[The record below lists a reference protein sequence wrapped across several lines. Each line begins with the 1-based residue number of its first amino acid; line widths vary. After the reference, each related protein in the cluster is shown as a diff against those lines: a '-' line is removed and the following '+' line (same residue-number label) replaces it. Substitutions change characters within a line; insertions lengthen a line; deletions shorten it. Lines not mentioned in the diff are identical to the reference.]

1 MVFKETRLKGAF
13 IIELEK
19 IADSRGFFSRVW
31 CQKEFEVNG
40 LNPNVVQ
47 CNLSFNTSK
56 GTLRGMHY
64 QIAPHEEA
72 KIVRCIRGKVYD
84 VIIDLRPK
92 SPTYLRWIG
101 VELSSENRKMLYV
114 PESFAHGYLTLTDNT
129 ELFYQVSHFYSPEYE
144 SGIRWND
151 RTFNIKWPQT
161 DGIIITDKDKSWPDF
176 QA

>member
-19 IADSRGFFSRVW
+19 IADSRGFFSRAW
-31 CQKEFEVNG
+31 CQKEFEANG

-64 QIAPHEEA
+64 QIPPHEEA

-92 SPTYLRWIG
+92 SPTYLQWIG

-114 PESFAHGYLTLTDNT
+114 PENFAHGYLTLADNT
-129 ELFYQVSHFYSPEYE
+129 ELFYQVSHFYFPESE

-151 RTFNIKWPQT
+151 PTVSIKWPQT
-161 DGIIITDKDKSWPDF
+161 NGLIITDKDKNWPDF
-176 QA
+176 PA

>member
-1 MVFKETRLKGAF
+1 MVFKETRLKNAF

-19 IADSRGFFSRVW
+19 IVDDRGFFSRAW
-31 CQKEFEVNG
+31 CQKEFNANG
-40 LNPNVVQ
+40 LNANIVQ
-47 CNLSFNTSK
+47 CNLAFNNRK

-72 KIVRCIRGKVYD
+72 KIVRCTRGKLYD
-84 VIIDLRPK
+84 VIVDLRPK
-92 SPTYLRWIG
+92 SPTYLQWIG

-114 PESFAHGYLTLTDNT
+114 PENFAHGYLTLTDNT
-129 ELFYQVSHFYSPEYE
+129 ELFYQVSDFYSPESE

-151 RTFNIKWPQT
+151 RTVNIKWPQT
-161 DGIIITDKDKSWPDF
+161 NDLIMTDKDKNWPDF

>member
-19 IADSRGFFSRVW
+19 IVDDRGFFSRAW
-31 CQKEFEVNG
+31 CQKEFKAHG

-72 KIVRCIRGKVYD
+72 KIIRCTRGKVYD
-84 VIIDLRPK
+84 VIIDLRPQ
-92 SPTYLRWIG
+92 SPTYLRWAG
-101 VELSSENRKMLYV
+101 FELSSENRKMLYV
-114 PESFAHGYLTLTDNT
+114 PESFAHGYLTLADNT
-129 ELFYQVSHFYSPEYE
+129 ELFYQVSRFYSPESE
-144 SGIRWND
+144 CGIRWNE
-151 RTFNIKWPQT
+151 RAVNIKWPRT
-161 DGIIITDKDKSWPDF
+161 NGLIITDKDKNWPDF
-176 QA
+176 PV

>member
-19 IADSRGFFSRVW
+19 IEDDRGFFSRAW
-31 CQKEFEVNG
+31 CQKEFEAKG
-40 LNPNVVQ
+40 LNTNIAQ
-47 CNLSFNTSK
+47 CNLSFNTTK

-72 KIVRCIRGKVYD
+72 KIIRCPRGKVYD

-92 SPTYLRWIG
+92 SPTYLRWAG
-101 VELSSENRKMLYV
+101 FELSSENRKMLYV
-114 PESFAHGYLTLTDNT
+114 PESFAHGYLTLADNT
-129 ELFYQVSHFYSPEYE
+129 ELFYQVSHFYSPESE

-151 RTFNIKWPQT
+151 RTVNIKWPQT
-161 DGIIITDKDKSWPDF
+161 NGLIITDKDKNWPDF
-176 QA
+176 PA

>member
-19 IADSRGFFSRVW
+19 IVDDRGFFSRAW
-31 CQKEFEVNG
+31 CQKEFEAHG

-84 VIIDLRPK
+84 VIIDLRLK
-92 SPTYLRWIG
+92 SPTYLQWIG
-101 VELSSENRKMLYV
+101 VEISSENRKMLYV
-114 PESFAHGYLTLTDNT
+114 PENFAHGYLTLADNT
-129 ELFYQVSHFYSPEYE
+129 ELFYQVSHFYSPESE

-151 RTFNIKWPQT
+151 RTVNIKWPQT
-161 DGIIITDKDKSWPDF
+161 NGLIITDKDKNWPDF
-176 QA
+176 PA

>member
-19 IADSRGFFSRVW
+19 IIDSRGFFSRAW
-31 CQKEFEVNG
+31 CQKEFEANG

-92 SPTYLRWIG
+92 SPTYLQWIG

-114 PESFAHGYLTLTDNT
+114 PENFAHGYLTLADNT
-129 ELFYQVSHFYSPEYE
+129 ELFYQVSHFYSPESE

-151 RTFNIKWPQT
+151 VTVNIKWPQT
-161 DGIIITDKDKSWPDF
+161 NGLIITDKDKNWPDF
-176 QA
+176 PA